1 MNCSLVNNLNIT
13 FIVIILII
21 VIYWCLRLMNRIL
34 NYRAE
39 KIFIENNHN
48 KYIIKNNERT
58 D

>member
-1 MNCSLVNNLNIT
+1 
-13 FIVIILII
+13 
-21 VIYWCLRLMNRIL
+21 MNRIL

-39 KIFIENNHN
+39 KIFIENNHK